1 MAKRIQMRKNR
12 FTMIQKIAA
21 EKKLGVDPN
30 DPDHAPKQTVS
41 GRPMGDHCR
50 GGPAKYNTI
59 QNVRSNVSIKSIS
72 IQNFETQIPQQI
84 VKISYSTIS
93 KMH

>member
-1 MAKRIQMRKNR
+1 MRKNR

-21 EKKLGVDPN
+21 EKKLGSVVDPN
-30 DPDHAPKQTVS
+30 DPDHPPKPNVG

-59 QNVRSNVSIKSIS
+59 QNVRSNVSIVVSPS
-72 IQNFETQIPQQI
+72 PQ
-84 VKISYSTIS
+84 
-93 KMH
+93 M